1 MFKRSTTPMGES
13 PRNGDVLTSSACES
27 SNAHQKQG
35 GMAVVWWYRR
45 FSFGR
50 LCGNPLCCTP
60 LFDGGLPCPEE
71 IPPKRSKSSS
81 ARRGFLPAPPF
92 SKPTIPLPFTVGA
105 DLPLCMVS
113 SVSSI
118 DSLKAKTRSPLPTA
132 PNPRT
137 SRSYRWLVRLSV
149 VSPVFHAWMSP
160 LAR

>member
-1 MFKRSTTPMGES
+1 VFKRSTTPMGES

-35 GMAVVWWYRR
+35 GMAIVWWYRR

-50 LCGNPLCCTP
+50 LCGNPLCWTP
-60 LFDGGLPCPEE
+60 LFDVGLPCPPQKIQVKFGTEG
-71 IPPKRSKSSS
+71 IP
-81 ARRGFLPAPPF
+81 ARPSLPQT
-92 SKPTIPLPFTVGA
+92 TIPLPFTVGA

-113 SVSSI
+113 SVSSR
-118 DSLKAKTRSPLPTA
+118 DSLKAKMRSPLPTA